1 MLYLLQK
8 IKSKNMQSI
17 NNQIKGTISKRRR
30 GSIFFAEEF
39 DGFGSSEA
47 VRISLFRLCKENFIV
62 RLSAGV
68 YLYPRTHKILG
79 NLYPSVEEIAKQI
92 ARREKSRIVPTGV
105 YALNRLGLSTQVP
118 MNVILLTDGAPR
130 VIKIG
135 TKSTVKFQKTTA
147 KNLSFKGKI
156 AQLVVSALKEIGK
169 DKVTDEQLQKIHT
182 ALAFENKQ
190 VIECDAKLAPA
201 WIKKILLNYLHND
214 SISKAY

>member
-1 MLYLLQK
+1 
-8 IKSKNMQSI
+8 MQSI
-17 NNQIKGTISKRRR
+17 NNQIKGAISKRRR

-92 ARREKSRIVPTGV
+92 AKREKSRIMPTGA

-135 TKSTVKFQKTTA
+135 AKSTVKFQKTTA

-156 AQLVVSALKEIGK
+156 TQLVVSALKEIGK

-190 VIECDAKLAPA
+190 FIECDAKLAPA
-201 WIKKILLNYLHND
+201 WIKKILLNYLRND
-214 SISKAY
+214 SISKAR

>member
-1 MLYLLQK
+1 MY
-8 IKSKNMQSI
+8 SI
-17 NNQIKGTISKRRR
+17 NNQIKESISKKRR

-47 VRISLFRLCKENFIV
+47 IRVSLFRLCKENFIV

-79 NLYPSVEEIAKQI
+79 NLYPSVEEVAKQI
-92 ARREKSRIVPTGV
+92 AKREKSRIVPTGI

-118 MNVILLTDGAPR
+118 MNVIFLTDGAPR

-147 KNLSFKGKI
+147 KNLSFKGAI
-156 AQLVVSALKEIGK
+156 VQLVVSALKEIGK
-169 DKVTDEQLQKIHT
+169 DKVTDEQFQKIHT
-182 ALAFENKQ
+182 VLAFENKQ
-190 VIECDAKLAPA
+190 VIEHDAKLAPA

-214 SISKAY
+214 PIPKTL

>member
-1 MLYLLQK
+1 
-8 IKSKNMQSI
+8 MQSV
-17 NNQIKGTISKRRR
+17 NNQIKASISKKRR

-68 YLYPRTHKILG
+68 YLYPRVHKILG
-79 NLYPSVEEIAKQI
+79 NLYPSVEEVAKQI
-92 ARREKSRIVPTGV
+92 ARREKSRIVPTGI
-105 YALNRLGLSTQVP
+105 YALNRLGFSTQVP
-118 MNVILLTDGAPR
+118 MNVIFLTDGAPR

-156 AQLVVSALKEIGK
+156 TQLVVSALKEIGK
-169 DKVTDEQLQKIHT
+169 DKVTGEQLQKIHT
-182 ALAFENKQ
+182 ALAFEDKQ
-190 VIECDAKLAPA
+190 VIEHDAKLAPA
-201 WIKKILLNYLHND
+201 WIKKILLNCLHNE
-214 SISKAY
+214 SLSKTN